1 MNKKSSI
8 LTAILLGGA
17 VGLVVNPVWAQS
29 TRSSEKQ
36 SVPPDHDKVPTKPGD
51 DQNLP
56 PRTNTLKNTSGMS
69 KQDIQKVEEALQAK
83 GHNPGKVDGVMDEQT
98 RDAIRAFQ
106 KANNLTLT
114 GTIDD
119 KTAAALGVTVSSASG
134 KSSDSSSGSSG
145 KSSSSSVDGTT
156 GPEGSG
162 APINKKPENKMK

>member
-1 MNKKSSI
+1 MNRKNSFI
-8 LTAILLGGA
+8 TAILLGGA
-17 VGLVVNPVWAQS
+17 VGLVANPVWSQS

-56 PRTNTLKNTSGMS
+56 PRTNALKNTSGMS

-83 GHNPGKVDGVMDEQT
+83 GHNPGKVDGVMDDQT

-134 KSSDSSSGSSG
+134 KSSDTSSSP
-145 KSSSSSVDGTT
+145 SSSKSGSGSMGTT